1 VTESIS
7 RVDFNANVQF
17 TLNYRGLVEHLADM
31 QARPEFVRDL
41 GPIEHSHLAA
51 ILESITEQTFLDA
64 LADSGTLCA
73 VVTNLLRDPGADR
86 EKRNALVGIA
96 VIAALKDYLLPLLL
110 KAVQAKW
117 DTNFEADRTENPFP
131 VVMS

>member
-1 VTESIS
+1 MSHSLLSFDLTS
-7 RVDFNANVQF
+7 
-17 TLNYRGLVEHLADM
+17 RGLVEHLADM
-31 QARPEFVRDL
+31 QARPELLSDL
-41 GPIEHSHLAA
+41 GPIEHSYLAA

-64 LADSGTLCA
+64 IADSGTLCA
-73 VVTNLLRDPGADR
+73 VLTNLLRDPNADR

-117 DTNFEADRTENPFP
+117 DVNHEADACESPFP